1 MNNDVTKKCGGR
13 KMNVLLS
20 GEVTEL
26 VGEPLKIG
34 DTLPHFKLEDENG
47 DKIKTADLVGK
58 LTLISVVPDLN
69 TGTCSLQTRHFNQ
82 AVGQFQDVQFLTVST
97 NSVSD
102 QRDWC
107 AAEGVHNL
115 RMLSDEQ
122 ESFGYATKLYIP
134 SQGFDTRS
142 VYIVDA
148 QGVVR
153 YAQIVPEVS
162 EEPDYDDALKA
173 LQTLSA

>member
-1 MNNDVTKKCGGR
+1 
-13 KMNVLLS
+13 MNVLLS

-26 VGEPLKIG
+26 VGEPLKVG
-34 DTLPHFKLEDENG
+34 ETLPHFKLEDERG
-47 DKIKTADLVGK
+47 DKVKTADLVGK

-82 AVGQFQDVQFLTVST
+82 SVDQFSNVQFLTIST
-97 NSVSD
+97 NSVAE

-122 ESFGYATKLYIP
+122 ESFGYATKLYVP
-134 SQGFDTRS
+134 AQGFDARA
-142 VYIVDA
+142 VYIVDE

-153 YAQIVPEVS
+153 YAQIVPEIS
-162 EEPDYDDALKA
+162 EEPNYEEALAALKSFLTA
-173 LQTLSA
+173 

>member
-1 MNNDVTKKCGGR
+1 
-13 KMNVLLS
+13 MNVLLS

-26 VGEPLKIG
+26 VGEPLKVG
-34 DTLPHFKLEDENG
+34 ETLPHFKLEDENG
-47 DKIKTADLVGK
+47 EKVKTADLVGQ

-69 TGTCSLQTRHFNQ
+69 TATCSLQTRYFNQ
-82 AVGQFQDVQFLTVST
+82 TVDQFKNVQFLTIST
-97 NSVSD
+97 NSID
-102 QRDWC
+102 EQRDWC
-107 AAEGVHNL
+107 AAEGVDNL
-115 RMLSDEQ
+115 RVLSDEQ

-148 QGVVR
+148 AGIVR

-162 EEPDYDDALKA
+162 EEPDYEDALKA
-173 LQTLSA
+173 LRTLAV

>member
-1 MNNDVTKKCGGR
+1 
-13 KMNVLLS
+13 
-20 GEVTEL
+20 
-26 VGEPLKIG
+26 
-34 DTLPHFKLEDENG
+34 
-47 DKIKTADLVGK
+47 
-58 LTLISVVPDLN
+58 
-69 TGTCSLQTRHFNQ
+69 
-82 AVGQFQDVQFLTVST
+82 
-97 NSVSD
+97 
-102 QRDWC
+102 
-107 AAEGVHNL
+107 
-115 RMLSDEQ
+115 MLSDEQ

-134 SQGFDTRS
+134 SQGVDTRS

>member
-1 MNNDVTKKCGGR
+1 
-13 KMNVLLS
+13 MNVLLS

-26 VGEPLKIG
+26 VGEPLKVG
-34 DTLPHFKLEDENG
+34 ETLPHFKLEDEHG
-47 DKIKTADLVGK
+47 DKVKTADLVGK

-82 AVGQFQDVQFLTVST
+82 TVDQFNDVQFLTVST
-97 NSVSD
+97 NSVAE

-122 ESFGYATKLYIP
+122 ESFGYATKLYVP
-134 SQGFDTRS
+134 AQGFDARA
-142 VYIVDA
+142 VYIVDE

-153 YAQIVPEVS
+153 YAQIVPEIS
-162 EEPDYDDALKA
+162 EEPNYDEALTALKSF
-173 LQTLSA
+173 LIT